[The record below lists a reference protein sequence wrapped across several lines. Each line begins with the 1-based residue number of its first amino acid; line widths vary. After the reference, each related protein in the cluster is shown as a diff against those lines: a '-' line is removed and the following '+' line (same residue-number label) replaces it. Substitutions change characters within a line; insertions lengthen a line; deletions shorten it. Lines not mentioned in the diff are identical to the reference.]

1 MATRWCQQLIH
12 VCVLVL
18 QFLINVDDDGDRQVE
33 QCVLIWQVSVKQ
45 TMMMVM
51 VMPVR
56 MTVVDLWALL
66 PSMSSQV
73 SAQSRRADDGDDDND
88 EANHD
93 DDEA

>member
-1 MATRWCQQLIH
+1 
-12 VCVLVL
+12 
-18 QFLINVDDDGDRQVE
+18 
-33 QCVLIWQVSVKQ
+33 
-45 TMMMVM
+45 MMVM

-73 SAQSRRADDGDDDND
+73 SAQFRAADDGDDDNN
-88 EANHD
+88 EANYDD